1 MRPAVSDGACS
12 ISAELAGPGP
22 GRGAGELPAHR
33 VSLRTGVT
41 VQDVTDWPGQV
52 ELTLMTQARPVPAK
66 DGLHLEKLGASV
78 LTRTQSG
85 CGAAGAGHR
94 PPAAYRLAGR
104 DLSDHAAFPSC
115 GGTAAGI
122 TKEK

>member
-1 MRPAVSDGACS
+1 MSVS
-12 ISAELAGPGP
+12 EQ
-22 GRGAGELPAHR
+22 
-33 VSLRTGVT
+33 GVT

-66 DGLHLEKLGASV
+66 DGLHLEKLGRICFDPDTVEAAV
-78 LTRTQSG
+78 QPVPVTDPRLRT
-85 CGAAGAGHR
+85 AW
-94 PPAAYRLAGR
+94 PE
-104 DLSDHAAFPSC
+104 DLSDHAAFPLC